1 MIKVIGLYK
10 EYDDK
15 PVLMIELSDNELF
28 EKIVMHVNLNMFFS
42 YKRSAAKFK
51 SLILCSVGDNLDK
64 NNNQD
69 FNKAEVALFINIR
82 QEISKDLFSKLEA
95 GHTWFICL
103 RNKNDIYMFAIDK
116 ETEYIKDRRYYKNV
130 G

>member
-1 MIKVIGLYK
+1 MIKVTGLYK
-10 EYDDK
+10 EYDEK
-15 PVLMIELSDNELF
+15 PVLMIELSENELF
-28 EKIVMHVNLNMFFS
+28 EKIVTHVNLNMFFS

-51 SLILCSVGDNLDK
+51 NLILCSVGDCLDK

-69 FNKAEVALFINIR
+69 FNKAEVALFINIK
-82 QEISKDLFSKLEA
+82 QDISKDLFTKLES
-95 GHTWFICL
+95 GHTWFICI
-103 RNKNDIYMFAIDK
+103 RHKNDIYMFAIDK

>member
-1 MIKVIGLYK
+1 MIKVTGLYK

-15 PVLMIELSDNELF
+15 PVLMIELVDPQMF
-28 EKIVMHVNLNMFFS
+28 EKVINHVNLNMFFS
-42 YKRSAAKFK
+42 YKRSAAKFRN
-51 SLILCSVGDNLDK
+51 LVLCSVGDNLDA

-69 FNKAEVALFINIR
+69 FNKAEIALFVSIK
-82 QEISKDLFSKLEA
+82 QEVSKELYNKLES

-103 RNKNDIYMFAIDK
+103 RHKNDVYMFAIDK
-116 ETEYIKDRRYYKNV
+116 ETEYIKDRRYHKNV